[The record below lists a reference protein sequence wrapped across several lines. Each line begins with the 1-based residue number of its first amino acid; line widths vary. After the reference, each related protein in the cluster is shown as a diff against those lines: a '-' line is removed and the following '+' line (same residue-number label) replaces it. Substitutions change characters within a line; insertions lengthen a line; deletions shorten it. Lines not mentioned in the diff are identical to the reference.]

1 VKAPP
6 PLVLARNTAPAQE
19 LLPSRHRT
27 SGIPEQGPSRSL
39 MPPPPTALEDDVIS
53 NQIALRNAEAQAATR
68 LIARNFLGNLAGDD
82 DDEVDDMND
91 EEKEFLTIGG
101 DL

>member
-1 VKAPP
+1 
-6 PLVLARNTAPAQE
+6 
-19 LLPSRHRT
+19 
-27 SGIPEQGPSRSL
+27 
-39 MPPPPTALEDDVIS
+39 MPPPPTALDDDVIS

-82 DDEVDDMND
+82 DDEVDDKND
-91 EEKEFLTIGG
+91 EQDELLNIGG